1 MRLTG
6 FSLLIV
12 LLLSFFM
19 CLPAQ
24 AKVVRVYTGKL
35 NINTASS
42 ADLTRLP
49 GIGEVIA
56 FRIVKAREAKKEF
69 RDIKEL
75 RSVKGISERVY
86 EGLKKY
92 VAVTGENTLKVHM
105 DLNTITKPLLLG
117 ISGMTENEARSIL
130 NYRKTNGSFTRV
142 EDLKRVP
149 GIDDKR
155 FRELAEWVTVAR

>member
-1 MRLTG
+1 MRFTG

-12 LLLSFFM
+12 LLLSVLV

-24 AKVVRVYTGKL
+24 AKVLRVYTGKL

-56 FRIVKAREAKKEF
+56 FRIVKERERLGAF
-69 RDIKEL
+69 RNTQDL
-75 RSVKGISERVY
+75 RTVKGVSERVY
-86 EGLKKY
+86 EGLKNY
-92 VAVTGENTLKVHM
+92 VAVTGENSLKVRM
-105 DLNTITKPLLLG
+105 DLNTVTKPLLLG
-117 ISGMTENEARSIL
+117 IAGMTENEARSIL
-130 NYRKTNGSFTRV
+130 NYRKTNGPFTRV

>member
-6 FSLLIV
+6 VSLLVV
-12 LLLSFFM
+12 LLLSALL

-24 AKVVRVYTGKL
+24 AKVVRVFTGKL

-42 ADLTRLP
+42 ADFTRLP

-56 FRIVKAREAKKEF
+56 FRIVKAREAKGAF
-69 RDIKEL
+69 RDTQEL
-75 RSVKGISERVY
+75 RSVKGVSERVY

-130 NYRKTNGSFTRV
+130 AYRKAIGSFTRV
-142 EDLKRVP
+142 EELKRVP

>member
-1 MRLTG
+1 
-6 FSLLIV
+6 
-12 LLLSFFM
+12 
-19 CLPAQ
+19 
-24 AKVVRVYTGKL
+24 VVRVYTGKL

-56 FRIVKAREAKKEF
+56 FRIVKARETKGAF
-69 RDIKEL
+69 RDTQEL
-75 RSVKGISERVY
+75 RSVKGVSGRIY
-86 EGLKKY
+86 EGFKKY

-130 NYRKTNGSFTRV
+130 AYRKTNGPYTKV
-142 EDLKRVP
+142 EELKRVP

-155 FRELAEWVTVAR
+155 YRELAEWVTVAR

>member
-12 LLLSFFM
+12 LLLSVLL

-24 AKVVRVYTGKL
+24 AKVARVYTGKL

-49 GIGEVIA
+49 GVGEIIA
-56 FRIVKAREAKKEF
+56 FRIVKAREAKGAF
-69 RDIKEL
+69 RGTQEL
-75 RSVKGISERVY
+75 RSVKGVSERVY
-86 EGLKKY
+86 EGLRNY
-92 VAVTGENTLKVHM
+92 VAVTGENTLKVYL
-105 DLNTITKPLLLG
+105 DLNTVTKPLLLG
-117 ISGMTENEARSIL
+117 IAGMTENEAGSIL
-130 NYRKTNGSFTRV
+130 TYRKTYGKFAKV
-142 EDLKRVP
+142 EELKRVP

-155 FRELAEWVTVAR
+155 FRELAEWITVAR